1 MHKNYTGLLYI
12 SSVARFCT
20 NASGFD
26 GHSRSMSHK
35 NQSAVLLK
43 AIISGTVRFFAYGY
57 SVHAYLP
64 LTEQLTPHLAKL
76 TPRPAQ
82 LTPQNF
88 AATES
93 QIVSIPQF

>member
-1 MHKNYTGLLYI
+1 
-12 SSVARFCT
+12 
-20 NASGFD
+20 
-26 GHSRSMSHK
+26 MSHK

-57 SVHAYLP
+57 SLHAYLP